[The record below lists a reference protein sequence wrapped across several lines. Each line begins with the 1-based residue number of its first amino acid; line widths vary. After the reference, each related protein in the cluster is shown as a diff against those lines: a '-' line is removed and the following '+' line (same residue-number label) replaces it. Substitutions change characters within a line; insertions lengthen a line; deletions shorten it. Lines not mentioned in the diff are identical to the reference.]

1 MIVLWSVGKICERLR
16 CAVPDFRTVTATR
29 KQLSERFMSKSHFG
43 IFAQSVAVDL
53 VRKFFRVAFVHSYL
67 SVHVEGQYWNF
78 FAATAQ
84 FSYAFE
90 V

>member
-16 CAVPDFRTVTATR
+16 FAVPDFGAVTATR
-29 KQLSERFMSKSHFG
+29 KHLSERFMSQSYFG

-67 SVHVEGQYWNF
+67 SVHG
-78 FAATAQ
+78 ATSHTYDS
-84 FSYAFE
+84 FLLC
-90 V
+90 